1 MSDYARQ
8 DDFSAKSGQVIL
20 GSDVDAEFDALVVA
34 VNSKVDESRE
44 GAANGIATLG
54 AGALLPAGI
63 SGAPTTSGGQIPEA
77 SATALGAVELATSAE
92 AITGTD
98 PLRVITAATL
108 DAVLENAGGMLGD
121 IKDLVDPNADRIL
134 FWDDSAGATTV
145 LTVSGGLEISTTTLQ
160 IANSIAGTGLAESAG
175 VISLSHLG
183 LQSLTDPGADRVPFW
198 DETTNAIVWGTLGL
212 GLTTSGTTI
221 GIADAAVSS
230 TSPILIASGAFGFD
244 PSSLTAITGAGLA
257 GGDII
262 AVYDASAAAMKSIE
276 LVDAGYP
283 TISTASTSIGP
294 DYPTSKQGNVM
305 YITTAATA
313 VSFTIPPNSTDAWP
327 IGTTFII
334 YQSGAGQVTVSVTTD
349 TLRSPNGAK
358 TAQQYSVIQVIKTGT
373 TEWVVTGDTTG

>member
-63 SGAPTTSGGQIPEA
+63 SGAPTTSGGQLPEA
-77 SATALGAVELATSAE
+77 SATALGAVELATNAE
-92 AITGTD
+92 AATGTD
-98 PLRVITAATL
+98 TLRVITCASL
-108 DAVLENAGGMLGD
+108 DYVMESNAGILA
-121 IKDLVDPNADRIL
+121 DLFALTNPAADRIL
-134 FWDDSAGATTV
+134 FWDNSGTTTAFLTATN
-145 LTVSGGLEISTTTLQ
+145 GLEISGTSLQ
-160 IANSIAGTGLAESAG
+160 IANSIAGTGLAQATG

-183 LQSLTDPGADRVPFW
+183 LESLTDPGADRVPFW

-221 GIADAAVSS
+221 GIANASASA

-283 TISTASTSIGP
+283 TISTAATSIAP
-294 DYPTSKQGNVM
+294 DYPTSKNGNVM

-313 VSFTIPPNSTDAWP
+313 TTFTIPPNSTDAWP
-327 IGTTFII
+327 VGTTFII

-349 TLRSPNGAK
+349 TLRSPNGAS

-373 TEWVVTGDTTG
+373 TEWVVCGDTA